1 MYPALWSPESPHLYN
16 AHFLVT
22 EAGDVIDSITESFG
36 IRTVTYSAEQG
47 LFLNGKRIILNG
59 GCLHHDNGCLGAAA
73 YDRAEERKVELM
85 KAAGFNAVR
94 TSHNIPSEEFLH
106 ACDRLGLLVI
116 DETFDGWRDSK
127 NQYDYSILL
136 INGGNGISN
145 PWYFVT
151 AIILLFFV
159 GVLVMK

>member
-1 MYPALWSPESPHLYN
+1 MYKRQ
-16 AHFLVT
+16 
-22 EAGDVIDSITESFG
+22 TESFG

-106 ACDRLGLLVI
+106 A
-116 DETFDGWRDSK
+116 
-127 NQYDYSILL
+127 
-136 INGGNGISN
+136 
-145 PWYFVT
+145 
-151 AIILLFFV
+151 
-159 GVLVMK
+159 

>member
-1 MYPALWSPESPHLYN
+1 M
-16 AHFLVT
+16 
-22 EAGDVIDSITESFG
+22 
-36 IRTVTYSAEQG
+36 
-47 LFLNGKRIILNG
+47 NGKRIILNG

-127 NQYDYSILL
+127 NQYDYSILFDSMVATGYR
-136 INGGNGISN
+136 IHGSS
-145 PWYFVT
+145 
-151 AIILLFFV
+151 
-159 GVLVMK
+159 